1 MHKITEGPADKSY
14 GIHVAKIAGLPQPL
28 LERADLILQ
37 KLENKPLPAKKLLMN
52 KNNLVYLILPK
63 ILQKLLKR

>member
-1 MHKITEGPADKSY
+1 M
-14 GIHVAKIAGLPQPL
+14 AKIAGLPQPL